1 MVPREVLVAAAA
13 AEVTA
18 GAAAL
23 EAARVKVG
31 VEDAQE
37 AAVPV
42 DEDTHSEPY
51 RTASRREKCMK
62 LAITASGPDLSS
74 PVDMRFGRARYLLV
88 VDTSDRK
95 VTPLDNHAGMDATQ
109 GAGIQAAQ
117 AVVDSNASVLI
128 TGHCGPKAFRALRAA
143 GIHVYLTP
151 ETTVDEAITLFQ
163 KGEIKHIS
171 AADVD
176 SHW

>member
-1 MVPREVLVAAAA
+1 VTLVAAGAA
-13 AEVTA
+13 KGAD

-23 EAARVKVG
+23 GAAK
-31 VEDAQE
+31 
-37 AAVPV
+37 AAVRAGDAPEVVLV
-42 DEDTHSEPY
+42 DEKSDADPH
-51 RTASRREKCMK
+51 RTASREEQGMRV
-62 LAITASGPDLSS
+62 AITASGPDLSS

-95 VTPLDNHAGMDATQ
+95 VTPIDNHAGMDATQ

-117 AVVDSNASVLI
+117 AVVDNNVSVLI

-143 GIHVYLTP
+143 GVHVYLTP
-151 ETTVDEAITLFQ
+151 ETTVDDAIDLFQ